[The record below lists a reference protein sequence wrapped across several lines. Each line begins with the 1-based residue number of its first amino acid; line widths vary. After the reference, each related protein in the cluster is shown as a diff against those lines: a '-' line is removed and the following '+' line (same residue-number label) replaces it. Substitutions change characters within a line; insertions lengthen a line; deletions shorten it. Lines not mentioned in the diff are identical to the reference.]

1 MRTLAPKK
9 DKQELVELIKYEG
22 VDCKGFGTIA
32 KLVTTDTDLSIGAK
46 ALYAYLCSY
55 CGNGMTAFPR
65 RNKIMADLCIVE
77 ETYYRYFNELKESGY
92 IKAERGKTYPFAN
105 TYTIISRPPK
115 LKNAKT
121 EEIEGENKLYVRGIK
136 SLGYGTVPKAVM
148 QDRRLHFKAKALY
161 AYICS
166 FAGNGNTAFPS
177 RATILHHLQI
187 TINPFQRYIKQ
198 LIEYNYI
205 DVEQTKKSG
214 RFANNIYYLNDLP
227 DEEEGKKAIERRNEI
242 QDKKVQKNKKQ
253 AVSETENIKG
263 VNIDT
268 PLEDS
273 ALQEEKA
280 ENSSAFKGVSSK
292 RTTPVPTYT
301 KYDDLEEQ
309 KKVEA
314 AKMVLERESYEEYI
328 KANIDYD
335 ILEDSFS
342 TDSVSK
348 SLLDNIMSIILDTV
362 TSKAPFIRIK
372 GQEFPQ
378 EVVKS
383 KLLKLTY
390 ERIEY
395 VIDNLKNVTTEIK
408 NLPQY
413 ILACLYNAD
422 IEDFYWHNQV
432 KKDGII

>member
-1 MRTLAPKK
+1 M

-32 KLVTTDTDLSIGAK
+32 KLVTTDTALSIGAK

-105 TYTIISRPPK
+105 TYTIVSRPPK

-227 DEEEGKKAIERRNEI
+227 DEEEGKKAIERRNET

-280 ENSSAFKGVSSK
+280 ENSSAFKGVFSK
-292 RTTPVPTYT
+292 GTTPVPTYT

-342 TDSVSK
+342 IDSVSK

-422 IEDFYWHNQV
+422 TEDFYWHNQV